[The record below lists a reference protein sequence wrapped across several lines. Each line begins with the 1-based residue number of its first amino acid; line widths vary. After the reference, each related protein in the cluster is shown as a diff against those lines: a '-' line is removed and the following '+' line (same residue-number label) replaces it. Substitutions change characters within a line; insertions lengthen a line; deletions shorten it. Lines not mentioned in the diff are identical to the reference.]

1 MVRKQYQSSAAPV
14 LRIPGRTPVWFW
26 VLGAALVA
34 YVALCTAQR
43 DRIWEADAWE
53 HDRAIRAFVLDP
65 VAPGNPTYATGDPSI
80 RYSVYTV
87 ALASLVRATKV
98 DAFDALSLAA
108 VFNTA
113 LLVMS
118 VWLLLRRFGE
128 SAAAGCV
135 LIAMIGLWGGP
146 PGYANSYALGDL
158 PWHQV
163 NPSAFSFPL
172 VVCVWAMFLRAEWA
186 NVPGM
191 MLLSSLALNSHPM
204 TGACGLYAMLLLAL
218 NGPRKQLKLQLLR
231 FGLVVLA
238 SFLACAVWPWF
249 DFIGAMRSHRD
260 QLYWFNS
267 GIVRLM
273 LLEWCAPA
281 LLGGVLSLLVASRDS
296 VRRCLLCA
304 AGVFALTV
312 FTLPLRSAT
321 LARFPM
327 PGMIFAH
334 IAIGVMLHESRPLDW
349 RTWRARIRSVLGK
362 VAGEAPPAAA
372 IVELAV
378 ACMLLFYT
386 LPQVAMIPT
395 EWHLGK
401 AYLAQLLHR
410 SDANHPHLKPRFDRL
425 LAGIVQARDVVLSD
439 PVTSWPLPTSG
450 GRIVAAVHYEAYVD
464 GQDARFEDARAFFGD
479 AHGVDRQAILE
490 RYGVRYI
497 VLNRE
502 QISQSAW
509 DGLLNDRA
517 VLRQEAGLVLMS
529 AELWRQQSSEGELAT
544 QTRWR

>member
-1 MVRKQYQSSAAPV
+1 MVHTEEQSSVAPV
-14 LRIPGRTPVWFW
+14 HHSSTHASIWFW
-26 VLGAALVA
+26 LLGAALVG
-34 YVALCTAQR
+34 YVALCTGQR

-65 VAPGNPTYATGDPSI
+65 VAPGNPTYATAEPSI

-87 ALASLVRATKV
+87 GLASLVRATGI
-98 DAFDALSLAA
+98 DAFHALSLAG

-113 LLVMS
+113 FLVFS
-118 VWLLLRRFGE
+118 IWLLLRRFGE
-128 SAAAGCV
+128 AAAASCV
-135 LIAMIGLWGGP
+135 LIAMVGLWGGP

-172 VVCVWAMFLRAEWA
+172 VLCVLAMFLRAEWA

-191 MLLSSLALNSHPM
+191 MLCSSLALNAHPM
-204 TGACGLYAMLLLAL
+204 TGAFGLFAMILLAFS
-218 NGPRKQLKLQLLR
+218 GPRTELKLQLLR

-249 DFIGAMRSHRD
+249 DFVGAIRSQRD

-267 GIVRLM
+267 AIVRMM
-273 LLEWCAPA
+273 LLQWCAPA
-281 LLGGVLSLLVASRDS
+281 LLAGLLSLLVASRAS

-304 AGVFALTV
+304 AGVFALAV

-327 PGMIFAH
+327 PGMIFVH
-334 IAIGVMLHESRPLDW
+334 IAAGVMLHESKLLELRSWP
-349 RTWRARIRSVLGK
+349 ARLRVMFAKLQ
-362 VAGEAPPAAA
+362 AGAPPPAS

-378 ACMLLFYT
+378 AGMLLFYT
-386 LPQVAMIPT
+386 LPQVVMIPT
-395 EWHLGK
+395 EWHLAKGH
-401 AYLAQLLHR
+401 LARVMGR

-439 PVTSWPLPTSG
+439 PTTSWPVPSSG
-450 GRIVAAVHYEAYVD
+450 GRIVSAVHYEAFVD
-464 GQDARFEDARAFFGD
+464 GQDARYEDARAFFGD
-479 AHGVDRQAILE
+479 GRDVDRQAILE
-490 RYGVRYI
+490 RYDVRYI
-497 VLNRE
+497 VINQAE
-502 QISQSAW
+502 VSASAW
-509 DGLLNDRA
+509 DGLRNDRA
-517 VLRQEAGLVLMS
+517 VLRQDGGLVLMS
-529 AELWRQQSSEGELAT
+529 ADLWRQQSGEGELA
-544 QTRWR
+544 RSHWR